1 MIRSITSFLVL
12 VCSATSLYAQ
22 DLPSKDREASNQISK
37 SAPSIYKLTAKTGVV
52 YKVQTAV
59 GYVTTIELPSEALKV
74 FLGDQDLFVVE
85 VYGHEVIIKPAT
97 DYVDARSNLTIYIQN
112 SRLSF
117 DVSVGSP
124 ETADF
129 VLDFRYPS
137 DEAMVENAYKKR
149 IDKKKEE
156 LEAEYANRFKNEDE
170 RVNALTRGK
179 FEEALKNGAK
189 IKRLQISKKKDD
201 IELNLLA
208 LLEIGDRNYLRFCIK
223 NHSHS
228 DYSIERLVFAK
239 ETFKRSGFGVTKQG
253 FTPISFNENI
263 DRSVPKGGY
272 RYGLLSFDKVSL
284 NKDEKFILRLY
295 GKDKTDPIEISPL
308 SLED

>member
-1 MIRSITSFLVL
+1 MIRSIASFLVL
-12 VCSATSLYAQ
+12 VCCATSLYAQ
-22 DLPSKDREASNQISK
+22 DLPTKDRQVTNQISK

-52 YKVQTAV
+52 YKIQTAI

-74 FLGDQDLFVVE
+74 FVGDQDLFVVE

-117 DVSVGSP
+117 DVSVGAP

-129 VLDFRYPS
+129 VLDFRYPQ
-137 DEAMVENAYKKR
+137 DDVMVENAYKKR
-149 IDKKKEE
+149 IDKKKGE
-156 LEAEYANRFKNEDE
+156 LEAEYAERLKKDDE
-170 RVNALTRGK
+170 RVNLLTQGK

-201 IELNLLA
+201 IEFDLLE
-208 LLEIGDRNYLRFCIK
+208 LLEIGDKNYLRFNIK

-228 DYSIERLVFAK
+228 DYSIERLVLAK
-239 ETFKRSGFGVTKQG
+239 ETFKRTGFGVTRQG
-253 FTPISFNENI
+253 FAPINFNENI
-263 DRSVPKGGY
+263 ERTVPRGGY

-284 NKDEKFILRLY
+284 GRDEKFILRLY
-295 GKDKTDPIEISPL
+295 EKDKNDPIEIVPVPL
-308 SLED
+308 EG